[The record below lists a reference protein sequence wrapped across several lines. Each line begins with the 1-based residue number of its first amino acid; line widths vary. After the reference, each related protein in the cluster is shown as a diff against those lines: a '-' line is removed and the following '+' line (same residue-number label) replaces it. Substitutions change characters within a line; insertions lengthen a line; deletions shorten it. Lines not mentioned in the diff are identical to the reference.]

1 MPSNERMDGRRCG
14 LWAEPLRSLPAGRE
28 QRAHMF
34 VDAAHAEEPD
44 ENGLATLHLAGY
56 VRGKLI
62 GSTRSGTHGCCSGAR
77 LQHSRL
83 LAALLQVCTYTC
95 DSHMGLAAAQ
105 RSAWSSVS
113 TAECRL
119 VRSAAVVC
127 LFVRIGCR

>member
-1 MPSNERMDGRRCG
+1 MDGWAPLD
-14 LWAEPLRSLPAGRE
+14 LWAESLRSLPAGRE

-62 GSTRSGTHGCCSGAR
+62 GSARCGTHGCCSGAR

-83 LAALLQVCTYTC
+83 PAGGTPTGL
-95 DSHMGLAAAQ
+95 HMNH
-105 RSAWSSVS
+105 S
-113 TAECRL
+113 
-119 VRSAAVVC
+119 RSAAHGAVRLWFVC
-127 LFVRIGCR
+127 LFA

>member
-1 MPSNERMDGRRCG
+1 MGRAG
-14 LWAEPLRSLPAGRE
+14 PADSVRSLPAGRE

-83 LAALLQVCTYTC
+83 TAWLAALLQVCTYTC
-95 DSHMGLAAAQ
+95 DSRSAAQ
-105 RSAWSSVS
+105 RSA
-113 TAECRL
+113 AQRMEQCG
-119 VRSAAVVC
+119 C
-127 LFVRIGCR
+127 GLFVCSHRLPIVQSH